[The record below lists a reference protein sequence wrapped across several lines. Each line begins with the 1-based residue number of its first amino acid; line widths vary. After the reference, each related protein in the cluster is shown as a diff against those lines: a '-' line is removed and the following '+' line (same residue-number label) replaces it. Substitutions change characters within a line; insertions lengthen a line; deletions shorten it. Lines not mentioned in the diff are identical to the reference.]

1 MTARARACLRRD
13 WSVDVSCGHR
23 WRTALSRSALR
34 NYPISCP
41 ELTGG
46 CRRQPGVR
54 RLPVK
59 LWLFDSQRKSGG
71 ILSGEYGWL
80 VSVTTPS
87 DPLPADLAAAHAM
100 ILAQRELLTLA
111 KSEVT
116 VGRLE
121 IERLKLM
128 LAKARREQ
136 FGQSS
141 ERGRLLVEQLELAIE
156 DLEETRPSRKPRPR
170 LRHQKQPSRSA
181 HKIRGRLDVPCQITC
196 RSNVSSNP
204 RLAPAVNVAVSGCT
218 SLARWYRRLWN
229 ASRVAGR
236 LSSMS
241 AKSSPAGIARRS
253 PRRRRPCIRSREVLP
268 DRACWQWYWSTSSC
282 CISR

>member
-1 MTARARACLRRD
+1 MTARARGCSRNG
-13 WSVDVSCGHR
+13 WSAAAFCGHR

-54 RLPVK
+54 RLPAK
-59 LWLFDSQRKSGG
+59 LWLIDSRWKSGG
-71 ILSGEYGWL
+71 IFSGEYGG
-80 VSVTTPS
+80 SVIVPPPPAR
-87 DPLPADLAAAHAM
+87 PLPADLAAAHAM
-100 ILAQRELLTLA
+100 ILAQREQLTLA

-156 DLEETRPSRKPRPR
+156 DLEETQAEQETK
-170 LRHQKQPSRSA
+170 
-181 HKIRGRLDVPCQITC
+181 V
-196 RSNVSSNP
+196 
-204 RLAPAVNVAVSGCT
+204 
-218 SLARWYRRLWN
+218 
-229 ASRVAGR
+229 
-236 LSSMS
+236 
-241 AKSSPAGIARRS
+241 
-253 PRRRRPCIRSREVLP
+253 
-268 DRACWQWYWSTSSC
+268 
-282 CISR
+282 

>member
-1 MTARARACLRRD
+1 MTARARVFLRRD
-13 WSVDVSCGHR
+13 WSAAAFCGHR
-23 WRTALSRSALR
+23 WQTALSRSALR

-46 CRRQPGVR
+46 CRRQPGAR

-59 LWLFDSQRKSGG
+59 LWPFDSEQKSGG
-71 ILSGEYGWL
+71 IFSGEYGW
-80 VSVTTPS
+80 VVIVTTPS

-111 KSEVT
+111 NSEVS

-141 ERGRLLVEQLELAIE
+141 ERGRLLVEQL
-156 DLEETRPSRKPRPR
+156 
-170 LRHQKQPSRSA
+170 
-181 HKIRGRLDVPCQITC
+181 
-196 RSNVSSNP
+196 
-204 RLAPAVNVAVSGCT
+204 
-218 SLARWYRRLWN
+218 
-229 ASRVAGR
+229 
-236 LSSMS
+236 
-241 AKSSPAGIARRS
+241 
-253 PRRRRPCIRSREVLP
+253 
-268 DRACWQWYWSTSSC
+268 
-282 CISR
+282 

>member
-1 MTARARACLRRD
+1 MTARARVCSRSG
-13 WSVDVSCGHR
+13 WSAAAFCGHR

-59 LWLFDSQRKSGG
+59 LWLFDSRRKSGG
-71 ILSGEYGWL
+71 IFSGEYGWI
-80 VSVTTPS
+80 VIVTTSS

-111 KSEVT
+111 RSEVT

-141 ERGRLLVEQLELAIE
+141 ERSKLLVEQLELAIE
-156 DLEETRPSRKPRPR
+156 DLEETQAEQETKAEIAAPEAAKQKRAQNPRP
-170 LRHQKQPSRSA
+170 P
-181 HKIRGRLDVPCQITC
+181 DVPCQITC
-196 RSNVSSNP
+196 RSNVS
-204 RLAPAVNVAVSGCT
+204 
-218 SLARWYRRLWN
+218 
-229 ASRVAGR
+229 
-236 LSSMS
+236 
-241 AKSSPAGIARRS
+241 
-253 PRRRRPCIRSREVLP
+253 
-268 DRACWQWYWSTSSC
+268 
-282 CISR
+282 

>member
-1 MTARARACLRRD
+1 MTARAPACLRRD

-46 CRRQPGVR
+46 CRRQPGVH

-59 LWLFDSQRKSGG
+59 LWLFDSRRKSGG
-71 ILSGEYGWL
+71 IFSGEYGWI
-80 VSVTTPS
+80 VIVTSS

-141 ERGRLLVEQLELAIE
+141 ERGRLPVERIFEPAPCACGKCGSERLHKLGEVVSKTLECE
-156 DLEETRPSRKPRPR
+156 
-170 LRHQKQPSRSA
+170 
-181 HKIRGRLDVPCQITC
+181 
-196 RSNVSSNP
+196 
-204 RLAPAVNVAVSGCT
+204 
-218 SLARWYRRLWN
+218 
-229 ASRVAGR
+229 
-236 LSSMS
+236 
-241 AKSSPAGIARRS
+241 
-253 PRRRRPCIRSREVLP
+253 PRRWKIIEHVREKFSC
-268 DRACWQWYWSTSSC
+268 RACEAITE
-282 CISR
+282 